1 MKYTSIPRL
10 ELAAAILS
18 TNISGLVKRELG
30 FDDTSEYYW
39 TDSQV
44 VIGYLRNTQKRFEV
58 FVAKRVQQIKESS
71 DVLQWHYIPS
81 KMNPADYASRGH
93 MFGLMAQNF
102 CGSQNFNG
110 QSKHPHKRFKLM
122 ILKLEQKSR
131 LM

>member
-10 ELAAAILS
+10 ELAAAVLS
-18 TNISGLVKRELG
+18 TKMSRLVKKELG

-44 VIGYLRNTQKRFEV
+44 VIGYLRNTQKIFEV
-58 FVAKRVQQIKESS
+58 FVAKQVQQIKESS

-81 KMNPADYASRGH
+81 KMNPAEYASRGY

-110 QSKHPHKRFKLM
+110 
-122 ILKLEQKSR
+122 
-131 LM
+131 